1 LLGETDMSGPKTS
14 RYTLTAEQRRILR
27 EARELERKT
36 KAAFERKEQLRKSMN
51 NLLSASDEFVERANV
66 IIAESGKEL
75 PGFDEFKEFRK
86 SAANAITNSSKVNIQ
101 SGLDALRTQED
112 VLQREYNQLVKAKTV
127 LEQKLPKMEQ
137 QFRAELN
144 ETIISG
150 LQLSFANIGSDRE
163 LKENP
168 YIEKIQSALDG
179 IVGLHFSKELRE
191 KWTMVQKKAKEIDNS
206 EFLKNFYAVTVL
218 PFVKECKQYDEL
230 YSLYGKTYD
239 ELICEYKMLAEEAGE
254 EVEEIPFSEDAISK
268 LQNEIEQLD
277 AMLSGSAEQAYISQC
292 IDEVM
297 IEMGYNLIGSR
308 EVTKKSGKHFRNELY
323 LFDEGTAVNVTT
335 SDDGQITMEL
345 AGLDDEDRIPS
356 ATESEQLC
364 QDMQE
369 FCTDYRE
376 IEKRL
381 AARGV
386 TTRRIS
392 ILPPEEQYAQIINT
406 ADYNMKTD
414 VSHFESTRKK
424 RQSVS
429 NATLHKGV

>member
-1 LLGETDMSGPKTS
+1 MKMSGPKTS

-36 KAAFERKEQLRKSMN
+36 KAAFERKEQLRKYMN
-51 NLLSASDEFVERANV
+51 NLLSSSDEFVERANV

-75 PGFDEFKEFRK
+75 PGFDEFMEFRK
-86 SAANAITNSSKVNIQ
+86 NAAITITNAGKVNIQ
-101 SGLDALRTQED
+101 SGLDALRAQED
-112 VLQREYNQLVKAKTV
+112 VLQREYNQLAKAKSL

-137 QFRAELN
+137 QFQTELN

-150 LQLSFANIGSDRE
+150 LQLSFANIGADRE
-163 LKENP
+163 LNENP

-179 IVGLHFSKELRE
+179 IAGLHFSDKLRE
-191 KWTMVQKKAKEIDNS
+191 KWTMVQKKANKIDNS

-230 YSLYGKTYD
+230 YSLYGTTYD

-254 EVEEIPFSEDAISK
+254 VAEEIPFSEDAISK
-268 LQNEIEQLD
+268 LQNEIEQLEV
-277 AMLSGSAEQAYISQC
+277 MLSSSAEQAYISQC

-323 LFDEGTAVNVTT
+323 LFDEGTAVNVTI

-345 AGLDDEDRIPS
+345 AGLDDADRIPS

-381 AARGV
+381 AAKGV

-406 ADYNMKTD
+406 TDYNMKTD

>member
-1 LLGETDMSGPKTS
+1 
-14 RYTLTAEQRRILR
+14 
-27 EARELERKT
+27 
-36 KAAFERKEQLRKSMN
+36 
-51 NLLSASDEFVERANV
+51 
-66 IIAESGKEL
+66 
-75 PGFDEFKEFRK
+75 
-86 SAANAITNSSKVNIQ
+86 
-101 SGLDALRTQED
+101 
-112 VLQREYNQLVKAKTV
+112 
-127 LEQKLPKMEQ
+127 
-137 QFRAELN
+137 
-144 ETIISG
+144 
-150 LQLSFANIGSDRE
+150 
-163 LKENP
+163 
-168 YIEKIQSALDG
+168 
-179 IVGLHFSKELRE
+179 
-191 KWTMVQKKAKEIDNS
+191 MVQKKAKEIDNS

-230 YSLYGKTYD
+230 YSLYGTTYD

-254 EVEEIPFSEDAISK
+254 VAEEIPFSEDAISK
-268 LQNEIEQLD
+268 LQNEIEQLEV
-277 AMLSGSAEQAYISQC
+277 MLSSSAEQAYISQC

-345 AGLDDEDRIPS
+345 AGLDDADRIPS

-381 AARGV
+381 AAKGV
-386 TTRRIS
+386 TARRIS

-406 ADYNMKTD
+406 TDYNMKTD